1 MFLAL
6 TGFLTPQSSGFE
18 FANALSFD
26 GVNDD
31 VAFTSSVE
39 KPALTSG
46 FSFSM
51 WVKFDSALGNEWIL
65 GSSVYAN
72 NWFRIDS
79 SQVIFRSR
87 ASGAATTVWTVPAF
101 STGTWYHVAV
111 SLVNTVNELWINGTK
126 YTGDTDN
133 YDNENLS
140 FDKIGVAGGSS
151 YGQFVIDELA
161 MKSGAGLS
169 QADVDALYNGGNG
182 AFATD
187 VMIPNV
193 YYRFNESNPSA
204 ITADSSGNVNTGT
217 VTGATFVSH

>member
-31 VAFTSSVE
+31 VTFTSSVE

-51 WVKFDSALGNEWIL
+51 WVRFDSALGNEWIL
-65 GSSVYAN
+65 GTTTSSN
-72 NWFRIDS
+72 MWFRIDS
-79 SQVIFRSR
+79 TLVIFRSR
-87 ASGAATTVWTVPAF
+87 SSGAATTIWTVPAF

-126 YTGDTDN
+126 YTGDADN

-140 FDKIGVAGGSS
+140 FNKIGRAAGTY
-151 YGQFVIDELA
+151 YGQFVIDEFA
-161 MKSGAGLS
+161 MQSGEGLS
-169 QADVDALYNGGNG
+169 QADVDALYNGGDG
-182 AFATD
+182 ALATD
-187 VMIPNV
+187 VMTPGV

-204 ITADSSGNVNTGT
+204 ITADSSGNGNKGT